1 MTNHSP
7 NRPFLWLLLLVLSCQ
22 SQPTPTLPDA
32 ITIQLDTLGTR
43 YLELGRFSGCIYVE
57 KAGNKKYQAY
67 FGLANYADSIPF
79 TQETAFKIGTLS
91 APFASSLLGANQQA
105 FEQTLKEQGLQNTHL
120 GPTEA
125 PQATG
130 YLYHNYRG
138 KGLELQATPS
148 LDSNQ
153 TADHLEIVS
162 TPADLAQVARTK
174 ADESFQIHGYLE
186 NGGFSYSLVKEQDQ
200 IIIILSNR
208 RHPVSEEMSRSISA
222 LLTGKPYQIPLPRK
236 PQPVSSVDLNPLV
249 GNYQLNEQVRF
260 TVLARQDS
268 LFVQIGPNAI
278 YLYPQSK
285 NQFYLPD
292 QDAEMRFLR
301 DSNGAVNEVLL
312 LNGFMESEQRA
323 VRAME

>member
-1 MTNHSP
+1 
-7 NRPFLWLLLLVLSCQ
+7 
-22 SQPTPTLPDA
+22 
-32 ITIQLDTLGTR
+32 
-43 YLELGRFSGCIYVE
+43 
-57 KAGNKKYQAY
+57 
-67 FGLANYADSIPF
+67 F
-79 TQETAFKIGTLS
+79 TQKTVFKIGALS
-91 APFASSLLGANQQA
+91 APFATSLLGASQEE
-105 FEQTLKEQGLQNTHL
+105 FEQTLQEQGLQNTHL

-130 YLYHNYRG
+130 YLFHNYRG
-138 KGLELQATPS
+138 EGLELQATPS

-153 TADHLEIVS
+153 TATRLEIGS

-174 ADESFQIHGYLE
+174 ANESFHIHGYLE
-186 NGGFSYSLVKEQDQ
+186 NGGFGYSLVKEQDQ

-222 LLTGKPYQIPLPRK
+222 ILNGKAYQIPLPRK

-249 GNYQLNEQVRF
+249 GNYQLNEQIRF
-260 TVLARQDS
+260 AVLARQDS
-268 LFVQIGPNAI
+268 LFVQMGPNTI

-301 DSNGAVNEVLL
+301 DSNGAVNEVQL

-323 VRAME
+323 LRVIPESSN